1 MRNFKIGFPFGKS
14 LKAIVAVSSL
24 GFCLSNAVAETE
36 TLRLLSSWTS
46 NQVTYK
52 VNVETFV
59 KKVKEYTNGEV
70 DFRIIG
76 PESVNP
82 LEQIE
87 PLQTGIVDLLFSHPA
102 YHAGTTKIGVS
113 ADGIAVDPTKWRNSG
128 IFRAFDEYYQTLGI
142 KVIGI
147 MPLGESGFR
156 FVTNQAV
163 DGRKRSFQGMK
174 VRANASYVSIIEKL
188 GGSPVPL
195 SGGQIYSSLQNGVI
209 DAAPWGAAGLVAFK
223 LYEVADYVLQPDFG
237 SLSNWMYMNLDKWN
251 SLDDNIQA
259 AIDRAAAETELYA
272 LSEISRIAADEL
284 ITLQEKGMKITN
296 MNDNEAANISAWMS
310 DAMWGLAMETDP
322 EIAASIRK
330 KAIAVGLSQ

>member
-1 MRNFKIGFPFGKS
+1 MITKK
-14 LKAIVAVSSL
+14 LKAIVAVSAL
-24 GFCLSNAVAETE
+24 VFCLSNAAAETE
-36 TLRLLSSWTS
+36 TLKLLSSWAS
-46 NQVTYK
+46 NQVTYR

-59 KKVKEYTNGEV
+59 KKVKEYTNGAV

-87 PLQTGIVDLLFSHPA
+87 PLQAGIVDLVFSHPA
-102 YHAGTTKIGVS
+102 YHAGTTKIGMS

-128 IFRAFDEYYQTLGI
+128 IFQAFDEYYQTFGI
-142 KVIGI
+142 KVVGI
-147 MPLGESGFR
+147 MPLGKSGFR

-163 DGRKRSFQGMK
+163 DGRARSFEGMK
-174 VRANASYVSIIEKL
+174 VRANASYVNIIEKL

-251 SLDDNIQA
+251 SLDADIQA

-272 LSEISRIAADEL
+272 LSEISRIAAAEL

-322 EIAASIRK
+322 EITTSIRE